1 MLLKFACYA
10 LNNYFYT
17 QFIRCCDN
25 SKLSIVLQNYE
36 TISCL
41 PNILRN
47 NFIEFSQQ
55 FLITTLK
62 FLVMSD
68 ITDIKKFRE
77 LHGLTQRQLAERC
90 GVTLRTVQNWEMG
103 RNIPDSAIRLLQHI
117 ESEGETISSSSTDN
131 GISVAAG
138 NGSNVNVSSE
148 AARLITLL
156 EKQQE
161 QTDEHLQI
169 IKRRDVQID
178 RLINVIAQMT
188 DKRDN
193 T

>member
-1 MLLKFACYA
+1 
-10 LNNYFYT
+10 
-17 QFIRCCDN
+17 
-25 SKLSIVLQNYE
+25 
-36 TISCL
+36 
-41 PNILRN
+41 
-47 NFIEFSQQ
+47 
-55 FLITTLK
+55 
-62 FLVMSD
+62 MSE

-103 RNIPDSAIRLLQHI
+103 RTIPDSAIRLLQHI

-138 NGSNVNVSSE
+138 NGSSVKVGSE

-169 IKRRDVQID
+169 IKRRDAQID
-178 RLINVIAQMT
+178 RLITVIAQMT